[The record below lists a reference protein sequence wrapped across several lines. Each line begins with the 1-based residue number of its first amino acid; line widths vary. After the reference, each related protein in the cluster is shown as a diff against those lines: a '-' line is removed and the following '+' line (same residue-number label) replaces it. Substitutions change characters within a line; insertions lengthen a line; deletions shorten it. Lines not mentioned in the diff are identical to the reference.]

1 MAKKYILAIDQ
12 GTTSSRAIL
21 FDADFRMLGAAQ
33 EEFKQYF
40 PKDGWVEH
48 DPEEIWASTLGSCKE
63 VLKKNSIS
71 AEHVE
76 AIGITNQRETTII
89 WDKDTGRPIYNA
101 IVWQDRRT
109 ASVCEDLK
117 GEGLESLVNEKT
129 GLVLDPYFSAT
140 KIKWILDNVEGARA
154 KADSGNLLF
163 GNVDSFL
170 LWRLTG
176 GKSHKT
182 DITNASR
189 TMLFNIYTQSWD
201 SELLSLFKIPKSVLP
216 TVHDCVH
223 DFGVSK
229 KDFFSRSLP
238 VLGIAGDQHAA
249 LAGQSCFEPGMVKS
263 TFGTGCFVMLNTGSK
278 PVQSKNKLLTTVA
291 YRLDGQISYGLEG
304 SIFVAGAAVQWLRDK
319 VHLISS
325 AEKTEIM
332 ARRASPD
339 HGLYLIPA
347 FTGLGAPYWDP
358 NARGALIGLTRDTSD
373 DDIVR
378 ATLESVS
385 LQCRDLMQC
394 MLRDGAPLTRL
405 RVDGGMVKNSW
416 LVQNIADVLQL
427 SVDRPNMIE
436 TTALGVAYFAAMGA
450 NLVSGTKQIAEK
462 WELDQQFSPSI
473 LPDLADELY
482 LGWVKAVKRT
492 LTN

>member
-89 WDKDTGRPIYNA
+89 WDKNTGRPIYNA

-109 ASVCEDLK
+109 ASLCEDLK

-163 GNVDSFL
+163 GTVDSFL
-170 LWRLTG
+170 LWRLTA

-229 KDFFSRSLP
+229 KEFFSRSIP

-249 LAGQSCFEPGMVKS
+249 LAGQSCFEPGMMKS
-263 TFGTGCFVMLNTGSK
+263 TFGTGCFVMSNTGSK

-358 NARGALIGLTRDTSD
+358 NVRGALLGLTRDTSD

-394 MLRDGAPLTRL
+394 MIRDGAPLTRL

-416 LVQNIADVLQL
+416 LVQNLADVLQL
-427 SVDRPNMIE
+427 SVDRPNIIE

-450 NLVSGTKQIAEK
+450 NLVSGTEQIAEK

-492 LTN
+492 LAN

>member
-48 DPEEIWASTLGSCKE
+48 DPEEIWSSTLGSCKE
-63 VLKKNSIS
+63 VLKNNSIS

-89 WDKDTGRPIYNA
+89 WDKDTGLPIYNA

-109 ASVCEDLK
+109 ASLCEDLK
-117 GEGLESLVNEKT
+117 GEGLERLVNEKT

-140 KIKWILDNVEGARA
+140 KIKWILDNVEGARG

-229 KDFFSRSLP
+229 KEFFSRSIP

-249 LAGQSCFEPGMVKS
+249 LAGQSCFEPGMMKS
-263 TFGTGCFVMLNTGSK
+263 TFGTGCFMMLNTGSK
-278 PVQSKNKLLTTVA
+278 PVRSKNKLLTTVA

-325 AEKTEIM
+325 AEKTETM

-358 NARGALIGLTRDTSD
+358 NVRGALLGLTRDTSD

-394 MLRDGAPLTRL
+394 MIRDGAPLTRL

-416 LVQNIADVLQL
+416 LVQNLADVLQL
-427 SVDRPNMIE
+427 SVDRPNIIE

-450 NLVSGTKQIAEK
+450 NLVSGAEQIAKK

-473 LPDLADELY
+473 LPELADELY

>member
-89 WDKDTGRPIYNA
+89 WDKNTGRPIYNA

-109 ASVCEDLK
+109 ASLCEGLK

-229 KDFFSRSLP
+229 KEFFSRSIP

-249 LAGQSCFEPGMVKS
+249 LAGQSCFEPGMMKS
-263 TFGTGCFVMLNTGSK
+263 TFGTGCFVMSNTGSK

-358 NARGALIGLTRDTSD
+358 NARGALLGLTRDTSD

-394 MLRDGAPLTRL
+394 MIRDGAPLTRL

-416 LVQNIADVLQL
+416 LVQNLADVLQL
-427 SVDRPNMIE
+427 SVDRPNIIE

-450 NLVSGTKQIAEK
+450 NLVSGTEQIAEK

-473 LPDLADELY
+473 HPDLADELY

-492 LTN
+492 LSN

>member
-48 DPEEIWASTLGSCKE
+48 DPEEIWASTLGSCIE
-63 VLKKNSIS
+63 VLKKNAIS

-89 WDKDTGRPIYNA
+89 WDKDTSRPIYNA

-109 ASVCEDLK
+109 ASLCEDLK

-154 KADSGNLLF
+154 KAESGNLLF

-189 TMLFNIYTQSWD
+189 TMLFNIYNQSWD

-229 KDFFSRSLP
+229 KDFFSRSIP

-358 NARGALIGLTRDTSD
+358 NVRGALLGLTRDTSD

-394 MLRDGAPLTRL
+394 MIRDGAPLTRL

-427 SVDRPNMIE
+427 SVDRPNIIE

-450 NLVSGTKQIAEK
+450 NLVSGTEQIAEK

>member
-21 FDADFRMLGAAQ
+21 FDANFRMLGAAQ
-33 EEFKQYF
+33 EEFTQYF

-109 ASVCEDLK
+109 ASLCEDLK

-229 KDFFSRSLP
+229 KEFFSRSIP

-249 LAGQSCFEPGMVKS
+249 LAGQSCFEPGMMKS
-263 TFGTGCFVMLNTGSK
+263 TFGTGCFVMSNTGSK

-358 NARGALIGLTRDTSD
+358 NARGALLGLTRDTSD

-394 MLRDGAPLTRL
+394 MIRDGAPLTRL

-416 LVQNIADVLQL
+416 LVQNLADVLQL
-427 SVDRPNMIE
+427 SVDRPNIIE

-450 NLVSGTKQIAEK
+450 NLVSGTEQIAEK

-473 LPDLADELY
+473 HPDLADELY

-492 LTN
+492 LSN

>member
-229 KDFFSRSLP
+229 KEFFSRSIP

-249 LAGQSCFEPGMVKS
+249 LAGQSCFEPGMMKS

-278 PVQSKNKLLTTVA
+278 PVQSENKLLTTVA

-332 ARRASPD
+332 AGRASPD

-358 NARGALIGLTRDTSD
+358 NARGALLGLTRDTSD

-394 MLRDGAPLTRL
+394 MIRDGAPLTRL

-416 LVQNIADVLQL
+416 LVQNLADVLQL
-427 SVDRPNMIE
+427 SVDRPNIIE

-450 NLVSGTKQIAEK
+450 NLVSGTDQIGEK

-473 LPDLADELY
+473 HPDIADELY

-492 LTN
+492 LSN

>member
-1 MAKKYILAIDQ
+1 MAKKNILAIDQ

-109 ASVCEDLK
+109 ASLCEDLK

-163 GNVDSFL
+163 GTVDSFL

-229 KDFFSRSLP
+229 KEFFSRSIP

-249 LAGQSCFEPGMVKS
+249 LAGQSCFEPGMMKS
-263 TFGTGCFVMLNTGSK
+263 TFGTGCFVMSNTGSK

-358 NARGALIGLTRDTSD
+358 NARGALLGLTRDTSD

-394 MLRDGAPLTRL
+394 MIRDGAPLTRL

-416 LVQNIADVLQL
+416 LVQNLADVLQL
-427 SVDRPNMIE
+427 SVDRPNIIE

-450 NLVSGTKQIAEK
+450 NLVSGTEQIAEK

-492 LTN
+492 LAN

>member
-21 FDADFRMLGAAQ
+21 FDAEFKMLGAAQ

-71 AEHVE
+71 AEHIE

-109 ASVCEDLK
+109 ASLCEDLK
-117 GEGLESLVNEKT
+117 GDGLESLVNEKT

-140 KIKWILDNVEGARA
+140 KIKWLLDNVEGARG
-154 KADSGNLLF
+154 KAESGNLLF

-229 KDFFSRSLP
+229 KDFFSRSIP

-325 AEKTEIM
+325 AEKTETM

-358 NARGALIGLTRDTSD
+358 NARGALLGLTRDTSD

-416 LVQNIADVLQL
+416 LVQNLADVLQL
-427 SVDRPNMIE
+427 SVDRPNIIE

-450 NLVSGTKQIAEK
+450 NLVSGAEKIAENWK
-462 WELDQQFSPSI
+462 LDQQFSPSI
-473 LPDLADELY
+473 LPELADELY

>member
-1 MAKKYILAIDQ
+1 M
-12 GTTSSRAIL
+12 
-21 FDADFRMLGAAQ
+21 
-33 EEFKQYF
+33 
-40 PKDGWVEH
+40 
-48 DPEEIWASTLGSCKE
+48 
-63 VLKKNSIS
+63 
-71 AEHVE
+71 
-76 AIGITNQRETTII
+76 
-89 WDKDTGRPIYNA
+89 
-101 IVWQDRRT
+101 
-109 ASVCEDLK
+109 
-117 GEGLESLVNEKT
+117 
-129 GLVLDPYFSAT
+129 
-140 KIKWILDNVEGARA
+140 
-154 KADSGNLLF
+154 
-163 GNVDSFL
+163 
-170 LWRLTG
+170 
-176 GKSHKT
+176 
-182 DITNASR
+182 
-189 TMLFNIYTQSWD
+189 
-201 SELLSLFKIPKSVLP
+201 SLFKIPKSVLP

-229 KDFFSRSLP
+229 KDFFSRSIP

-358 NARGALIGLTRDTSD
+358 NARGALLGLTRDTSN

-427 SVDRPNMIE
+427 SVDRPNIIE

-450 NLVSGTKQIAEK
+450 NLVSGTEQIAEK

>member
-63 VLKKNSIS
+63 VLKKTSIS
-71 AEHVE
+71 AEYVE

-89 WDKDTGRPIYNA
+89 WDKDTGSPIYNA

-109 ASVCEDLK
+109 ASLCEDLK

-189 TMLFNIYTQSWD
+189 TMLFNIYNQSWD

-229 KDFFSRSLP
+229 KEFFSRSIP

-249 LAGQSCFEPGMVKS
+249 LAGQSCFEPGMMKS

-347 FTGLGAPYWDP
+347 FTGLGAPYWDA
-358 NARGALIGLTRDTSD
+358 NVRGALFGLTRDTSD

-394 MLRDGAPLTRL
+394 MIRDGAPLTRL

-416 LVQNIADVLQL
+416 LVQNLADVLQL
-427 SVDRPNMIE
+427 SVDRPNIIE

-450 NLVSGTKQIAEK
+450 NLVSGTEQIAEK

-473 LPDLADELY
+473 LADLADELY
-482 LGWVKAVKRT
+482 LGWIKAVKRT
-492 LTN
+492 LTI

>member
-1 MAKKYILAIDQ
+1 M
-12 GTTSSRAIL
+12 
-21 FDADFRMLGAAQ
+21 
-33 EEFKQYF
+33 
-40 PKDGWVEH
+40 
-48 DPEEIWASTLGSCKE
+48 
-63 VLKKNSIS
+63 
-71 AEHVE
+71 
-76 AIGITNQRETTII
+76 
-89 WDKDTGRPIYNA
+89 
-101 IVWQDRRT
+101 
-109 ASVCEDLK
+109 CEDLK

-154 KADSGNLLF
+154 KAESGNLLF

-229 KDFFSRSLP
+229 KDFFSRSIP

-249 LAGQSCFEPGMVKS
+249 LVGQSCFEPGMVKS

-304 SIFVAGAAVQWLRDK
+304 SIFVAGAAVQWLRDQ

-358 NARGALIGLTRDTSD
+358 NARGALLGLTRDTSD

-394 MLRDGAPLTRL
+394 MIRDGAPLTRL

-427 SVDRPNMIE
+427 SVDRPNIIE
-436 TTALGVAYFAAMGA
+436 TTALGA
-450 NLVSGTKQIAEK
+450 
-462 WELDQQFSPSI
+462 SI
-473 LPDLADELY
+473 LWCCGCLFCQLA
-482 LGWVKAVKRT
+482 
-492 LTN
+492 

>member
-12 GTTSSRAIL
+12 GTTSSRSIL

-33 EEFKQYF
+33 KEFTQYF
-40 PKDGWVEH
+40 PEDGWVEH
-48 DPEEIWASTLGSCKE
+48 DPEEIWAATLGSCKE
-63 VLKKNSIS
+63 VLKKNSIP

-109 ASVCEDLK
+109 ASLCEDLK

-140 KIKWILDNVEGARA
+140 KIKWILDNVEGARG

-176 GKSHKT
+176 GTSHKT

-229 KDFFSRSLP
+229 KEFFSSSIP

-249 LAGQSCFEPGMVKS
+249 LAGQSCFDPGMIKS
-263 TFGTGCFVMLNTGSK
+263 TFGTGCFMMLNTGSK
-278 PVQSKNKLLTTVA
+278 PIQSKNKLLTTVA
-291 YRLDGQISYGLEG
+291 YRLEGEISYGLEG

-325 AEKTEIM
+325 AEKTEAM

-339 HGLYLIPA
+339 HGLHLIPA

-358 NARGALIGLTRDTSD
+358 NVRGALLGLTRDTSD

-385 LQCRDLMQC
+385 LQCRDLLQC
-394 MLRDGAPLTRL
+394 MIRDGASLTRL

-416 LVQNIADVLQL
+416 LVQNLADVLQL
-427 SVDRPNMIE
+427 SVERPKIIE
-436 TTALGVAYFAAMGA
+436 TTALGAAYFAAMGA
-450 NLVSGTKQIAEK
+450 NLVSGSEQVAEK

-473 LPDLADELY
+473 LPELADELY
-482 LGWVKAVKRT
+482 LGWVKAVKLT
-492 LTN
+492 LTS

>member
-63 VLKKNSIS
+63 VLTKNSIS

-109 ASVCEDLK
+109 ASFCEDLK

-229 KDFFSRSLP
+229 KEFFSRSIP

-249 LAGQSCFEPGMVKS
+249 LAGQSCFEPGMMKS
-263 TFGTGCFVMLNTGSK
+263 TFGTGCFVMSNTGSK

-332 ARRASPD
+332 AGRASPD

-358 NARGALIGLTRDTSD
+358 NARGALLGLTRDTSD

-394 MLRDGAPLTRL
+394 MIRDGAPLTRL

-416 LVQNIADVLQL
+416 LVQNLADVLQL
-427 SVDRPNMIE
+427 SVDRPNIIE

-450 NLVSGTKQIAEK
+450 NLVSGTEQIAEK

-473 LPDLADELY
+473 HPDLADELY

-492 LTN
+492 LSN

>member
-1 MAKKYILAIDQ
+1 MAKKYVLAIDQ

-21 FDADFRMLGAAQ
+21 FNADFRMLGAAQ
-33 EEFKQYF
+33 EEFQQYF
-40 PKDGWVEH
+40 PEDGWVEH
-48 DPEEIWASTLGSCKE
+48 NPEEIWTSTLSSCKE
-63 VLKKNSIS
+63 VLKKNSVS

-89 WDKDTGRPIYNA
+89 WDRETGRPIYNA

-109 ASVCEDLK
+109 ASLCEDLK

-140 KIKWILDNVEGARA
+140 KIKWILDNVEGARR
-154 KADSGNLLF
+154 KAEAGGLLF
-163 GNVDSFL
+163 GTVDSFL

-176 GKSHKT
+176 GDSHKT

-201 SELLSLFKIPKSVLP
+201 SELLSLFKIPRSILP
-216 TVHDCVH
+216 TVHDCAH

-229 KDFFSRSLP
+229 KKFFSRSIP

-249 LAGQSCFEPGMVKS
+249 LAGQSCFKPGMMKS
-263 TFGTGCFVMLNTGSK
+263 TFGTGCFMMLNTGSK
-278 PVQSKNKLLTTVA
+278 PVRSRNKLLTTVA
-291 YRLDGQISYGLEG
+291 YRLDGQINYGLEG

-325 AEKTEIM
+325 AEKTETM
-332 ARRASPD
+332 ASRAPPNN
-339 HGLYLIPA
+339 GLYLIPA

-358 NARGALIGLTRDTSD
+358 NARGALIGLTRDTSG

-385 LQCRDLMQC
+385 LQCRDLMLC
-394 MLRDGAPLTRL
+394 MRRDEAPLTRL
-405 RVDGGMVKNSW
+405 RVDGGMVRNNW
-416 LVQNIADVLQL
+416 LVQNLADVLQL
-427 SVDRPNMIE
+427 SVDRPNVIE
-436 TTALGVAYFAAMGA
+436 TTALGVAYFAAIGA
-450 NLVSGTKQIAEK
+450 NLVSGVEEIAEK

-473 LPDLADELY
+473 LPEVADELY
-482 LGWVKAVKRT
+482 QGWVKAVKRT

>member
-12 GTTSSRAIL
+12 GTTSSRTIL
-21 FDADFRMLGAAQ
+21 FDADFRILGAAQ

-48 DPEEIWASTLGSCKE
+48 DPEEIWTSTLGSCKE
-63 VLKKNSIS
+63 VLKKNLIS
-71 AEHVE
+71 AEDIE

-109 ASVCEDLK
+109 ASLCEDLK

-154 KADSGNLLF
+154 KAESGNLLF

-229 KDFFSRSLP
+229 KDFFSRSIP

-304 SIFVAGAAVQWLRDK
+304 SIFVAGAAVQWLRDQ

-358 NARGALIGLTRDTSD
+358 NARGALLGLTRDTSD

-394 MLRDGAPLTRL
+394 MIRDGAPLTRL

-427 SVDRPNMIE
+427 SVDRPKIIE

-450 NLVSGTKQIAEK
+450 NLVSGTEQIAEK